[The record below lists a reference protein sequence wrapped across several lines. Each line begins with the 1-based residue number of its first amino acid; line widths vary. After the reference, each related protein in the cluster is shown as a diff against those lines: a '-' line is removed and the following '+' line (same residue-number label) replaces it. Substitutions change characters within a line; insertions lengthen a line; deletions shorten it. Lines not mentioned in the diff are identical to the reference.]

1 MILIGLNIL
10 LLLICITFKLG
21 VIDQLQGTLLIIAG
35 LLAAAADFMMKN
47 SRDNGNRIDI
57 DEILHRFGELN
68 QRLEGIRRKI
78 TELEDLIMEG

>member
-1 MILIGLNIL
+1 MIFIGLNIL

-35 LLAAAADFMMKN
+35 LLAAAADYMLKN
-47 SRDNGNRIDI
+47 NREIDM
-57 DEILHRFGELN
+57 DEILHWFGELN